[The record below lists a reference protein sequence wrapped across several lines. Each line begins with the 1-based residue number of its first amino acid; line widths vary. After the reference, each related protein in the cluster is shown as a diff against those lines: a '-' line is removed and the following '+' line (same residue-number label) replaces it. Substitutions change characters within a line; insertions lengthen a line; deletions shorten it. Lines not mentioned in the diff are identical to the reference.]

1 MHISSPLLPTASL
14 TLLLFAACSSTPPP
28 QPVVAA
34 PTPAPAVAQAPQL
47 LQAGYEVE
55 AATDIATV
63 LSVDTDN
70 RKLTLRRGNGT
81 TAIFKAGTNMVNF
94 AQIKAGDDVL
104 ATFTENCAF
113 FVVKG
118 GAKTGAAG
126 LAAVA
131 RSPKG
136 GTPEGVFLE
145 TIEVN
150 AKVMDVDFDMRRVL
164 LQYGTDQAKSFQAG
178 PNVDLTN
185 VAVGD
190 EVLIRGTEAM
200 AIAVEKR

>member
-1 MHISSPLLPTASL
+1 MHIRCKLLATTPIVW
-14 TLLLFAACSSTPPP
+14 LLFAACSSTPPP
-28 QPVVAA
+28 PPVAA
-34 PTPAPAVAQAPQL
+34 PSPAPAPAQAPQL
-47 LQAGYEVE
+47 LEAGYEVE

-81 TAIFKAGTNMVNF
+81 TATFKAGTNMVNF
-94 AQIKAGDDVL
+94 SQIKAGDDVL
-104 ATFTENCAF
+104 ATFTENNAF

-150 AKVMDVDFDMRRVL
+150 AKVLDVNFETRRVL
-164 LQYGTDQAKSFQAG
+164 LQYGTNDAKSFQAG
-178 PNVDLTN
+178 PTVDLTN
-185 VAVGD
+185 IAVGD